1 MNEVSSRS
9 HAIFTIHITV
19 TLTTKLSR
27 GGAGG
32 GGGEEGERGSAV
44 DGEAD
49 DGVRYG
55 GFSRAGGTDSDMIRS
70 LGPAWFVLCS
80 RGERGGTNVVRCTI
94 ACGWIPLGF
103 KVRCHLTLRT
113 RLG

>member
-19 TLTTKLSR
+19 NLTTKLSR
-27 GGAGG
+27 GGG

-70 LGPAWFVLCS
+70 LVPAWFVLCS
-80 RGERGGTNVVRCTI
+80 RGERGGINVVRCTI
-94 ACGWIPLGF
+94 ACGWIPLG
-103 KVRCHLTLRT
+103 CHLTLRT
-113 RLG
+113 R